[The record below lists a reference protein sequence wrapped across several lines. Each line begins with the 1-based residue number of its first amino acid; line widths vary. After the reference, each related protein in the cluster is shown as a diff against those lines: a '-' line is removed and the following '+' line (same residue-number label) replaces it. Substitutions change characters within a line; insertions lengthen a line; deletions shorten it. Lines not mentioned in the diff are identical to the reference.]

1 MVVATMWRSTVMLTW
16 LLASET
22 VHSLPWPVEPTS
34 TIEFRTQYPP
44 KTQEA
49 RLLVPETHGFYP
61 TSLER
66 EGRLAKQPFPTNLKL
81 DHLLDPLLHPQA
93 GSKSG
98 VLDLLLSGLLPQT
111 HHVPTK
117 RPTTN
122 PPVVTS
128 SSPSEASTSDQTL
141 PLITSPPVVPTAST
155 SLTTANEE
163 ASDAIVSQNTGSTRP
178 GYSSQDNN
186 SSSSSETASE
196 TTSAGETQATIS
208 TTSGGSVQ
216 ESQSSSETTS
226 AGETQVTIST
236 TSGGSVQQSQSS
248 SETVSA
254 SATPMAGGQDVF
266 VPVSSGPIP
275 NTIDSRNDHPV
286 PKNGIVDTDTPV
298 ETNKFY
304 CGLFLGTQTNDTFT
318 HPYSIAWV
326 KGSGTTQSYGMAIS
340 HVESNVV
347 AQGPVNTAIPG
358 SPISYYINAIGIR
371 SIILSASELGA
382 STVLTTENPLPFS
395 ANAVLRPSAGSSQSI
410 TFPVVQGMGFV
421 TGIYSNLQPMIQ
433 SGVFFNKMVTA
444 GSPRAGIFK
453 YILSLEDGTSWL
465 LYATPDDG
473 ADPELRLVSNSEI
486 SGPAGWS
493 GTIQVA
499 KNPAGASGEKFYDNS
514 SGVYAVEGAVMGSV
528 SESTGTYNL
537 MWAKAGKYAQN
548 TPLLMF
554 ALPHHMESFDA
565 STQSR
570 ATSIT
575 LRTTTKGQA
584 TAVIG
589 EYWTMVEPE
598 LPISMGFAPW
608 SVSGGSIDRISPAA
622 QQVILAAAPTEL
634 QQDMDAQTDLDSMY
648 FSGKALSK
656 FATLVYTV
664 DKLGGN
670 STLAA
675 EGLARLKNSFARFI
689 DNKQQFPL
697 VYDNVWK
704 GVVSSASYASGDVGA
719 DFGNTLYNDH
729 HFHYGYF
736 IHAAAI
742 IGSMDPQWLL
752 TSKDWVNMLVRDAG
766 NSAGDDPLFPFSRGF
781 DWFHGHSWAKGLFE
795 SFDGKDEESTSE
807 DAMFAYALKMW
818 GKTIGDASM
827 EARGNLML
835 GILRRSL
842 RNYFLM
848 ESDNKNQPA
857 NFVANKVT
865 GILFENKVDHTT
877 YFGNNLEYIQ
887 GIHML
892 PLLPS
897 SAFVRSKEFVK
908 EEWDAMFASNGPA
921 PAENVVGGW
930 KGVLYANLALV
941 DPAASWNFFTQP
953 NFDYSWIDGGAS
965 RTWYLAYAAGLGAVP
980 S

>member
-1 MVVATMWRSTVMLTW
+1 MWRSTVMLTW

-49 RLLVPETHGFYP
+49 RVLVPETRGFYP

-66 EGRLAKQPFPTNLKL
+66 EGRLAEQPFPTDLKVG
-81 DHLLDPLLHPQA
+81 HLLDPLLHPPG

-117 RPTTN
+117 RPTTHL
-122 PPVVTS
+122 PVVTS
-128 SSPSEASTSDQTL
+128 SSPSEASSSGETL
-141 PLITSPPVVPTAST
+141 PLITSPPVVPTAGS
-155 SLTTANEE
+155 SLTTAHEE
-163 ASDAIVSQNTGSTRP
+163 ASDTIVSQNTGSTTP
-178 GYSSQDNN
+178 GYPSQDGNP
-186 SSSSSETASE
+186 SSSSEPASE
-196 TTSAGETQATIS
+196 TSSPVETQATS
-208 TTSGGSVQ
+208 SATSDNPVH
-216 ESQSSSETTS
+216 
-226 AGETQVTIST
+226 
-236 TSGGSVQQSQSS
+236 QSQSS
-248 SETVSA
+248 SEPVSA
-254 SATPMAGGQDVF
+254 PSTPMAGGQDVF
-266 VPVSSGPIP
+266 VPVSTGPIP

-286 PKNGIVDTDTPV
+286 PKNGIVDTDAPV

-304 CGLFLGTQTNDTFT
+304 CGLFLGTQTNNTFT

-326 KGSGTTQSYGMAIS
+326 KGSGTPQSYGMAIS
-340 HVESNVV
+340 HVESNVI
-347 AQGPVNTAIPG
+347 AQGPVNQAIPG
-358 SPISYYINAIGIR
+358 GPISYYVNAIGIR
-371 SIILSASELGA
+371 SVILSASELGA

-421 TGIYSNLQPMIQ
+421 TGIYSNLQPKIQ
-433 SGVFFNKMVTA
+433 SGVFFNRMVTA

-453 YILSLEDGTSWL
+453 YSLFLEDGTSWL

-499 KNPAGASGEKFYDNS
+499 KNPAGTSGEKFYDNS

-537 MWAKAGKYAQN
+537 MWAKAGKDAQN

-570 ATSIT
+570 ATNIT

-622 QQVILAAAPTEL
+622 QEVILAAAPTEL
-634 QQDMDAQTDLDSMY
+634 QQDMDAQTNLNSMY

-742 IGSMDPQWLL
+742 IGSMDPQWLQ

-818 GKTIGDASM
+818 GKTIGDVSM

-877 YFGNNLEYIQ
+877 YFGNNLEFIQ

>member
-1 MVVATMWRSTVMLTW
+1 MAAATMWRSTVMLTW
-16 LLASET
+16 LLAAET
-22 VHSLPWPVEPTS
+22 VHSLPRSVEPTR
-34 TIEFRTQYPP
+34 TFEFRTQYPP
-44 KTQEA
+44 TTQEA
-49 RLLVPETHGFYP
+49 RLLAPETHGFYP

-66 EGRLAKQPFPTNLKL
+66 EGRSAEQPFPTDLGL
-81 DHLLDPLLHPQA
+81 GHLLDPLLHLQD
-93 GSKSG
+93 SSNSG
-98 VLDLLLSGLLPQT
+98 GLLGLLLSGLRPQPPD
-111 HHVPTK
+111 VPTDP
-117 RPTTN
+117 PTTD
-122 PPVVTS
+122 PPVVVS
-128 SSPSEASTSDQTL
+128 SSPSEPSTSDETL
-141 PLITSPPVVPTAST
+141 PPITSPAVVPTAS
-155 SLTTANEE
+155 SSSTTTNEE
-163 ASDAIVSQNTGSTRP
+163 ASDVTVNQSTGSARP
-178 GYSSQDNN
+178 NYPSQDGNL
-186 SSSSSETASE
+186 SSSPEPASE
-196 TTSAGETQATIS
+196 TSPSSESQATS
-208 TTSGGSVQ
+208 SATSSHPVQ
-216 ESQSSSETTS
+216 QTQSSSEPS
-226 AGETQVTIST
+226 
-236 TSGGSVQQSQSS
+236 SQP
-248 SETVSA
+248 VSA
-254 SATPMAGGQDVF
+254 TATPMAGGQDVF
-266 VPVSSGPIP
+266 VPVSTGPIP
-275 NTIDSRNDHPV
+275 DTIPSRDDHPV
-286 PKNGIVDTDTPV
+286 PKIGIADTDAPI

-304 CGLFLGTQTNDTFT
+304 SGLFLGTQTNNTFT
-318 HPYSIAWV
+318 HPYSLAWV
-326 KGSGTTQSYGMAIS
+326 KGNGTSQSYGMAIS

-347 AQGPVNTAIPG
+347 AQGPVNSAIPG
-358 SPISYYINAIGIR
+358 SPISYYVNPIGIH
-371 SIILSASELGA
+371 SVILSASELAA

-395 ANAVLRPSAGSSQSI
+395 AHAVLQPSAGSSQSI

-421 TGIYSNLQPMIQ
+421 TGVYSDLQPKVQ

-453 YILSLEDGTSWL
+453 YSLSLEDGTSWL

-473 ADPELRLVSNSEI
+473 TDPQLRLVSNNEI
-486 SGPAGWS
+486 IGPAGWS

-528 SESTGTYNL
+528 SETAGTYNL
-537 MWAKAGKYAQN
+537 LWAKAGKDAQN

-570 ATSIT
+570 ATNIT

-589 EYWTMVEPE
+589 EYWTMVEPD
-598 LPISMGFAPW
+598 LPVSMGFAPW
-608 SVSGGSIDRISPAA
+608 SVSGGSIDNITPAA
-622 QQVILAAAPTEL
+622 QQVILSVAPTEL
-634 QQDMDAQTDLDSMY
+634 QQDMDAQTNLNSMY

-664 DKLGGN
+664 DQLGGN
-670 STLAA
+670 RTLAA
-675 EGLARLKNSFARFI
+675 EGLERLKKSFARFI
-689 DNKQQFPL
+689 DNQQQFPL

-704 GVVSSASYASGDVGA
+704 GVVSSASYGSGDLGA

-742 IGSMDPQWLL
+742 IGSMDPQWLQ
-752 TSKDWVNMLVRDAG
+752 TSKDWINMLVRDAG
-766 NSAGDDPLFPFSRGF
+766 NSAGNDPLFPFSRGF

-848 ESDNKNQPA
+848 DSNNKNQPA
-857 NFVANKVT
+857 NFIGNKVT

-877 YFGNNLEYIQ
+877 YFGSNLEYVQ

-897 SAFVRSKEFVK
+897 SAFVRSGEFVK
-908 EEWDAMFASNGPA
+908 EEWDALFASNGPS

-941 DPAASWNFFTQP
+941 DPVASWDFFTQP
-953 NFDYSWIDGGAS
+953 NFDYSWIDGGAT
-965 RTWYLAYAAGLGAVP
+965 RTWYLAFAAGLGGVP

>member
-1 MVVATMWRSTVMLTW
+1 MVAATMWRSTVMLTW
-16 LLASET
+16 LLASGT
-22 VHSLPWPVEPTS
+22 VHSLPRSVEPTS
-34 TIEFRTQYPP
+34 TVEFRTQYPP
-44 KTQEA
+44 TTQEA
-49 RLLVPETHGFYP
+49 RLLAPETHGFYP

-66 EGRLAKQPFPTNLKL
+66 EGRVAAQPFPTDVGLG
-81 DHLLDPLLHPQA
+81 HLLDPLLHPKG
-93 GSKSG
+93 GSNSG
-98 VLDLLLSGLLPQT
+98 GLLGSLLSGLLPQT
-111 HHVPTK
+111 HNVHPT
-117 RPTTN
+117 RPQ
-122 PPVVTS
+122 VVAS
-128 SSPSEASTSDQTL
+128 SSPSKPSTSDETL
-141 PLITSPPVVPTAST
+141 PPITSPPVVPTASP
-155 SLTTANEE
+155 SLTTTSEE
-163 ASDAIVSQNTGSTRP
+163 ASDGTVSQSTGSAKP
-178 GYSSQDNN
+178 DYPPQDGD
-186 SSSSSETASE
+186 SSSSSEP
-196 TTSAGETQATIS
+196 AT
-208 TTSGGSVQ
+208 
-216 ESQSSSETTS
+216 
-226 AGETQVTIST
+226 
-236 TSGGSVQQSQSS
+236 
-248 SETVSA
+248 
-254 SATPMAGGQDVF
+254 ATPMAGQDVF
-266 VPVSSGPIP
+266 VPVSTGPIP
-275 NTIDSRNDHPV
+275 NTIGSRDDHPV
-286 PKNGIVDTDTPV
+286 PKIGIETDTPV

-304 CGLFLGTQTNDTFT
+304 TGLFLGTQTNNTFT
-318 HPYSIAWV
+318 HPYSLAWV

-347 AQGPVNTAIPG
+347 AQGPANSAIPG
-358 SPISYYINAIGIR
+358 SPISYYINPIGIR
-371 SIILSASELGA
+371 SVILSASELGP

-395 ANAVLRPSAGSSQSI
+395 ANAVLQPAAGSSQSI

-421 TGIYSNLQPMIQ
+421 TGIYSNLQPKIQ
-433 SGVFFNKMVTA
+433 SGVFFNILVTA

-453 YILSLEDGTSWL
+453 YSLSLEDGSSWL

-473 ADPELRLVSNSEI
+473 TDPQLRLVSNSEI
-486 SGPAGWS
+486 IGPAGWS

-514 SGVYAVEGAVMGSV
+514 SGVYAVEGAVQGSV
-528 SESTGTYNL
+528 SGSTGTYNL
-537 MWAKAGKYAQN
+537 MWAKAGKDAES

-570 ATSIT
+570 ATNIA
-575 LRTTTKGQA
+575 LRSTTKGQA

-608 SVSGGSIDRISPAA
+608 SVSGGSIDRITPAA

-634 QQDMDAQTDLDSMY
+634 EQDMDAQTNLNSMY

-675 EGLARLKNSFARFI
+675 EGLQRLKNCFARFI
-689 DNKQQFPL
+689 NNQQQFPL

-704 GVVSSASYASGDVGA
+704 GVVSSASYGSGDVNA

-742 IGSMDPQWLL
+742 IGSMDPQWLQ
-752 TSKDWVNMLVRDAG
+752 TSKDWINMLVRDAG
-766 NSAGDDPLFPFSRGF
+766 NSAGNDPLFPFSRGF

-857 NFVANKVT
+857 NFIANKVT

-877 YFGNNLEYIQ
+877 YFGSNLEYIQ

-897 SAFVRSKEFVK
+897 SAFVRNAKFVK

-921 PAENVVGGW
+921 PAQNVVGGW

-941 DPAASWNFFTQP
+941 DPVASWNFFTQP
-953 NFDYSWIDGGAS
+953 NFDYSWIDGGAT
-965 RTWYLAYAAGLGAVP
+965 RTWYLAFAAGLGGVP

>member
-1 MVVATMWRSTVMLTW
+1 MVAASMWLSTVMLTW

-22 VHSLPWPVEPTS
+22 VQSLPLSAEPTS
-34 TIEFRTQYPP
+34 TVEFRTQYPP
-44 KTQEA
+44 TTQEA
-49 RLLVPETHGFYP
+49 RLRVPEARAFYP

-66 EGRLAKQPFPTNLKL
+66 EGRSAEQPFPTDLNLG
-81 DHLLDPLLHPQA
+81 HLLDPLLHPQG
-93 GSKSG
+93 GSEPG
-98 VLDLLLSGLLPQT
+98 VLDLLLSGLQPPTQP
-111 HHVPTK
+111 VPTK
-117 RPTTN
+117 HLTTN
-122 PPVVTS
+122 PSVVTS
-128 SSPSEASTSDQTL
+128 SSPSKASTSKDTL
-141 PLITSPPVVPTAST
+141 PLISSPPVVSTAS
-155 SLTTANEE
+155 SSSTTANEE
-163 ASDAIVSQNTGSTRP
+163 STSQNTGSARP
-178 GYSSQDNN
+178 DYSSPDGTL
-186 SSSSSETASE
+186 SSSLEPAGKTSSSVESQ
-196 TTSAGETQATIS
+196 TTSSA
-208 TTSGGSVQ
+208 TSGDPAQ
-216 ESQSSSETTS
+216 QNQSSTKP
-226 AGETQVTIST
+226 VT
-236 TSGGSVQQSQSS
+236 
-248 SETVSA
+248 A
-254 SATPMAGGQDVF
+254 AATNMANGQDVF
-266 VPVSSGPIP
+266 VPVSTGPIP
-275 NTIDSRNDHPV
+275 KTIGSRNDHPV
-286 PKNGIVDTDTPV
+286 PKNGIVNTDTPV

-304 CGLFLGTQTNDTFT
+304 CGLFLGTQTNNTFT
-318 HPYSIAWV
+318 HPYSVAWV
-326 KGSGTTQSYGMAIS
+326 KGGGTSQSYGMAIS
-340 HVESNVV
+340 HVESNIV
-347 AQGPVNTAIPG
+347 AHGPVNTAIPG
-358 SPISYYINAIGIR
+358 SPISYYVNPIGIH
-371 SIILSASELGA
+371 SVILSASELGP

-395 ANAVLRPSAGSSQSI
+395 ANAVLRPSASSSQSI
-410 TFPVVQGMGFV
+410 TIPVVQGMGFV
-421 TGIYSNLQPMIQ
+421 TGIYSNLQPKIQ
-433 SGVFFNKMVTA
+433 SGVFFTKMVTA
-444 GSPRAGIFK
+444 GSPRTGIFK
-453 YILSLEDGTSWL
+453 YSLSLEDGTSWL

-473 ADPELRLVSNSEI
+473 SDPQLQLASNSEI
-486 SGPAGWS
+486 IGPAGWS

-528 SESTGTYNL
+528 SESTGTYSL
-537 MWAKAGKYAQN
+537 MWAKAGKDAQN

-570 ATSIT
+570 ATNIT

-608 SVSGGSIDRISPAA
+608 SVSGGSIDKISPAA

-634 QQDMDAQTDLDSMY
+634 QQDMDAQTNLNSMY

-656 FATLVYTV
+656 FATLLYTV

-675 EGLARLKNSFARFI
+675 EGLALLKQSFARFI
-689 DNKQQFPL
+689 DNRQQFPL

-704 GVVSSASYASGDVGA
+704 GVVSSASYATGDVGA

-742 IGSMDPQWLL
+742 IGSMDPQWLE

-766 NSAGDDPLFPFSRGF
+766 NSAGNDPLFPFSRGF

-818 GKTIGDASM
+818 GKTIGDVSM

-835 GILRRSL
+835 GILRRSM

-848 ESDNKNQPA
+848 ESNNKNHPA
-857 NFVANKVT
+857 NFIANKVT

-892 PLLPS
+892 PILPC
-897 SAFVRSKEFVK
+897 SAFTRSKQFVK
-908 EEWDAMFASNGPA
+908 EEWDAMFASNGPD

-965 RTWYLAYAAGLGAVP
+965 RTWYLAYAAGLGAAP